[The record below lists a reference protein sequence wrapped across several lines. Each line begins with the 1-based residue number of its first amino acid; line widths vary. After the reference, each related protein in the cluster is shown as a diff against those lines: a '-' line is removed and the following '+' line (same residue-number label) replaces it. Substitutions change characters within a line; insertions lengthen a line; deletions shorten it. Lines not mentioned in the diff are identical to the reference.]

1 LEDPISTPVAL
12 LAVIL
17 LVLANGF
24 FVATE
29 FALVAVRR
37 TRVQQLAAEG
47 SSRARSVLGLLDHL
61 DTYIAATQLG
71 ITISSIGLGWIGEP
85 AIARLIEPG
94 IERLAF
100 LPDSWRGGATHTV
113 AFLIAFSIITALH
126 IVFGE
131 LAPKSLALQRAEATS
146 LWVAAPIRAFEV
158 VFRPIIF
165 ALNGVGNAVVR
176 LFGIQPAAGHTLV
189 QSAEE
194 LKLAIDASR
203 EAGLVEE
210 AAHDLVDRAFLFTDL
225 DVRHAMVP
233 RTEVTAIPV
242 DASLMEIMRLAAE
255 TNHTRLPV
263 YERDNDHIVGV
274 VNIKRL
280 LPLLYEGERGRGGEG
295 EMNGRPPSPS
305 PSLPLSAPFNV
316 RNYMRE
322 VFAVP
327 ETVPAPDVLERMRQA
342 RVQLAVVVDEY
353 GGTAGIVTL
362 EDLVES
368 LVGEIEDESALAEP
382 PPAADGSLVLDGLT
396 TLVEAKEY
404 FDLDLEGTLDVET
417 VGGWVFGVLGR
428 PAVIGDEV
436 SAPDGRIV
444 RVEELDGLR
453 VARVRVL
460 PSRDQ
465 PAGPHEDAPNATAAT
480 VATAGAAAN

>member
-1 LEDPISTPVAL
+1 M
-12 LAVIL
+12 
-17 LVLANGF
+17 LANGF

-29 FALVAVRR
+29 FSLVAVRR
-37 TRVQQLAAEG
+37 TRIQHLATEG
-47 SSRARSVLGLLDHL
+47 SSRARGVLGLLDHL

-85 AIARLIEPG
+85 AVARVIEPG
-94 IERLAF
+94 IERLSF
-100 LPDSWRGGATHTV
+100 LPDSWRANATHTV
-113 AFLIAFSIITALH
+113 AFIIAFSIITALH

-146 LWVAAPIRAFEV
+146 LWVAAPIRVFEV

-176 LFGIQPAAGHTLV
+176 LFGIEPAQGHELV

-233 RTEVTAIPV
+233 RTEVTAVPV
-242 DASLMEIMRLAAE
+242 DASLLEILRLAAE

-274 VNIKRL
+274 INIKRL
-280 LPLLYEGERGRGGEG
+280 LPLLYDQTERGRGGEG
-295 EMNGRPPSPS
+295 ETNGRRPSPS
-305 PSLPLSAPFNV
+305 PSLPRSVPFDV
-316 RNYMRE
+316 RAYMSD

-327 ETVPAPDVLERMRQA
+327 ETVPAPDVLNRMRQA

-362 EDLVES
+362 EDLVET
-368 LVGEIEDESALAEP
+368 LVGEIGDESDLAEQP
-382 PPAADGSLVLDGLT
+382 AAADGSLSLDGLT

-404 FDLDLEGTLDVET
+404 FDLDLEETLDVET

-428 PAVIGDEV
+428 PADVGDEV
-436 SAPDGRIV
+436 SAPDGRIIQ
-444 RVEELDGLR
+444 VEELDGLR

-460 PSRDQ
+460 PARDRRSSASVDV
-465 PAGPHEDAPNATAAT
+465 PDATTSA
-480 VATAGAAAN
+480 VATARAAAN